1 MPRQDAA
8 LQRATV
14 SKLFKDYE
22 RLKASLDGIV
32 SEAQLIKVQPS
43 TESPVEAFNRT
54 GSLTSSNTHSK
65 LEHGYGNHESRQV
78 DARVENHQLQEQK
91 LDVKPLIQ
99 IQDID
104 EIIIAERER
113 DIQKIN
119 QDIAMVNDM
128 FE

>member
-22 RLKASLDGIV
+22 RLKASLEGIV
-32 SEAQLIKVQPS
+32 SEAQLIKVQPGS
-43 TESPVEAFNRT
+43 EAAVESFNRT
-54 GSLTSSNTHSK
+54 GNNNNNNQRSAYSQHA
-65 LEHGYGNHESRQV
+65 HESRQE
-78 DARVENHQLQEQK
+78 DSRMNNQQK
-91 LDVKPLIQ
+91 QQMQTLDTKPLIQ

-104 EIIIAERER
+104 EVIIAERER

-119 QDIAMVNDM
+119 EDIAMVNDM